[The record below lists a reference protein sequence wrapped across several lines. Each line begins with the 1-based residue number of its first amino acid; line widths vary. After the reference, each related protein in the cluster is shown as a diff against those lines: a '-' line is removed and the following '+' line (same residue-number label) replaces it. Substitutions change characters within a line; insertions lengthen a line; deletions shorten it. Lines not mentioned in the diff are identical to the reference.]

1 MRTKAAEPA
10 RNPDVSD
17 RGWNPTTNPAAR
29 ELLDH
34 LADELAKEYIRLMK
48 QAGKE
53 TPAIDP
59 NDGGHRE

>member
-1 MRTKAAEPA
+1 MRVKAAEPA
-10 RNPDVSD
+10 RNLDVSD
-17 RGWNPTTNPAAR
+17 QGWNPATDPAVR

-53 TPAIDP
+53 TPVIGP
-59 NDGGHRE
+59 NNGGHRE

>member
-1 MRTKAAEPA
+1 MRAKAAEPE

-17 RGWNPTTNPAAR
+17 QGWNPTTNPAAR

-48 QAGKE
+48 QEEKE

-59 NDGGHRE
+59 NDGGHRK

>member
-1 MRTKAAEPA
+1 MRAKAAEPA

-17 RGWNPTTNPAAR
+17 QGWNPTTNPAVR

-48 QAGKE
+48 QAEIE
-53 TPAIDP
+53 TTAIDP
-59 NDGGHRE
+59 NDGGHRK

>member
-1 MRTKAAEPA
+1 MRAKAVEPA

-17 RGWNPTTNPAAR
+17 QGWNPVTNPAVR

-59 NDGGHRE
+59 NDGGHRK

>member
-1 MRTKAAEPA
+1 MRAKAAKPV
-10 RNPDVSD
+10 RDPDVSD
-17 RGWNPTTNPAAR
+17 QGWNPTTNPASR

-53 TPAIDP
+53 TPAIEP
-59 NDGGHRE
+59 NYGGHRK

>member
-1 MRTKAAEPA
+1 MRAKAVEPA

-17 RGWNPTTNPAAR
+17 QSWNPATDPAVR

-48 QAGKE
+48 QARKE
-53 TPAIDP
+53 PP
-59 NDGGHRE
+59 Q

>member
-1 MRTKAAEPA
+1 MRVKAAEPE

-34 LADELAKEYIRLMK
+34 LAEELAKEYIRLMK
-48 QAGKE
+48 QAEKE

-59 NDGGHRE
+59 NDGGHRK

>member
-1 MRTKAAEPA
+1 MRAKAAEPA
-10 RNPDVSD
+10 RNTDVSD
-17 RGWNPTTNPAAR
+17 QGWNPTTNPAAR

-48 QAGKE
+48 QAIKE

>member
-1 MRTKAAEPA
+1 MRAKAAEPA
-10 RNPDVSD
+10 SNPDVSEQE
-17 RGWNPTTNPAAR
+17 WNPTTNPAAR

-48 QAGKE
+48 QTGKE
-53 TPAIDP
+53 TSAIDP

>member
-1 MRTKAAEPA
+1 MRAKAAEPPI
-10 RNPDVSD
+10 NPDVSD
-17 RGWNPTTNPAAR
+17 RGRTHPPTPAVR

-34 LADELAKEYIRLMK
+34 LADEMAKEYIRLMK

-59 NDGGHRE
+59 TDGGDRK

>member
-1 MRTKAAEPA
+1 MRAKAAKPV
-10 RNPDVSD
+10 RDLDVTD

-48 QAGKE
+48 QAGDAHDN
-53 TPAIDP
+53 TTS
-59 NDGGHRE
+59 NGGHRK